1 MANYSAD
8 VIFAGAGLAGLATA
22 YGLLERG
29 KKVLVLDKDS
39 AGAVGGLARL
49 SFGGICMADTPQ
61 QRRTGIKDS
70 PELLHR
76 DWLSYARFGDGQ
88 EYDMPRQW
96 ARRSTGCMPWA
107 KPLDL
112 AAGEC
117 TVTVR
122 WKAPFSVDAY

>member
-8 VIFAGAGLAGLATA
+8 VIIAGAGLAGLATA
-22 YGLLERG
+22 YDLLERG

-76 DWLSYARFGDGQ
+76 DWLSYARFGDGP
-88 EYDMPRQW
+88 EYEKPRQW
-96 ARRSTGCMPWA
+96 ARLYAEESRQIYEFLEHKKIKFLPG
-107 KPLDL
+107 
-112 AAGEC
+112 
-117 TVTVR
+117 R
-122 WKAPFSVDAY
+122 